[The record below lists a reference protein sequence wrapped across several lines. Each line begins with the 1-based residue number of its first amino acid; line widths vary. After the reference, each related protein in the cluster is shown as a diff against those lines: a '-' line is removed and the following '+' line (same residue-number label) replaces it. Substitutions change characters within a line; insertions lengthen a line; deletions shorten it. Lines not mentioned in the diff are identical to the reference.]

1 MLRLKTPIWFI
12 LTQRTHPIYPKPR
25 AFDIL
30 WVLRSKFKAEE
41 APDASDPRRPLT
53 KVRSALHQSRQ
64 TSYSGVPVVFPA
76 SQFSWNEL
84 SEPSSVI
91 VA

>member
-41 APDASDPRRPLT
+41 ASDASDPRRPLT
-53 KVRSALHQSRQ
+53 KVLKLVRPPTPGHPKIENRK
-64 TSYSGVPVVFPA
+64 F
-76 SQFSWNEL
+76 
-84 SEPSSVI
+84 
-91 VA
+91 